1 LNKKQAG
8 QMGARANPEVRVGYP
23 EHIPYEAAEAA
34 ELDEPGAMQALIGLK
49 LSQTPSFTIGPE
61 PVN

>member
-1 LNKKQAG
+1 MPRIGISAD
-8 QMGARANPEVRVGYP
+8 A
-23 EHIPYEAAEAA
+23 AA